1 MKKIIT
7 ITAFLIIFVWLT
19 GCKKDNAPANSQ
31 KKPTPVV
38 QAVQATKGT
47 ISNELELTGSIIATR
62 IAKMGSPAEGP
73 VIDCEIREGD
83 SVKKGQVLLKI
94 GRRKAADAQVEAAR
108 ESLSRE
114 KEELRRIEQL
124 VDSGAIAAEELDMAR
139 LRVSR
144 ANAELS
150 KALES
155 AGDYEIEAPW
165 DGFVSKVY
173 VTDGYYVTPREM
185 LVEIYDP
192 CSLVICAAVPEKYAA
207 EIATDIKV
215 NVKLDA
221 YPNDVFTGRVER
233 IYSHLDPRLRTRT
246 IEIILEET
254 VNLVP
259 GMFARLKVVLETVD
273 DAVIVPVDSL
283 VSTPK
288 GHAIFVVKDGTAVK
302 CSIETGLEE
311 GNCIQ
316 ILSGVN
322 IGDTIIVAGNEKL
335 KDGTV
340 VSISGEEGLV
350 KGKPLMS
357 GQGNEQ
363 KNKMRG
369 GQQ

>member
-19 GCKKDNAPANSQ
+19 GCKKDNAPSNSQ

-47 ISNELELTGSIIATR
+47 ISNELELTGSVIATR

-124 VDSGAIAAEELDMAR
+124 VKSGAIPAEELDMAR

-150 KALES
+150 KAIES
-155 AGDYEIEAPW
+155 AGDYEIKANW
-165 DGFVSKVY
+165 GGLISKVFVS
-173 VTDGYYVTPREM
+173 DGYFVAPRET

-207 EIATDIKV
+207 GVTTGVKV
-215 NVKLDA
+215 NVRLDA
-221 YPNDVFTGRVER
+221 YSNKLFTGRVQR
-233 IYSHLDPRLRTRT
+233 IYPHLDPRLRTRT
-246 IEIILEET
+246 VEIILEES
-254 VNLVP
+254 VRLAP
-259 GMFARLKVVLETVD
+259 GMFARLNVLLETVKD
-273 DAVIVPVDSL
+273 TVIVPADAL
-283 VSTPK
+283 ISTPK
-288 GHAIFVVKDGTAVK
+288 GQAVFVVEDGKALKRLV
-302 CSIETGLEE
+302 ETGIED
-311 GNCIQ
+311 GNRIQ
-316 ILSGVN
+316 IKSGIRPNDQV
-322 IGDTIIVAGNEKL
+322 IVAGNAKL
-335 KDGTV
+335 KDGAV
-340 VSISGEEGLV
+340 VRVLQQNKANMQDKQKTGVGG
-350 KGKPLMS
+350 GK
-357 GQGNEQ
+357 
-363 KNKMRG
+363 K
-369 GQQ
+369 